1 MSDDRRYR
9 PDLPG
14 TSRRSVL
21 RGLGAVGVAGVLAG
35 CSTGVDDEP
44 VPRVVKHEFEP
55 DFRTLAQ
62 NTEITVSALVANHGQ
77 DGEIDVV
84 ARTRPEGVEEFLD
97 THTETITLKASGQER
112 IEFEMD
118 VSASADILV
127 VEAEPA

>member
-44 VPRVVKHEFEP
+44 VPRVVEHEFEP

-97 THTETITLKASGQER
+97 MHTETITLEASGQER